1 MNLAH
6 NRQAGFRYEIMEKFE
21 AGIELRGFE
30 VKAIKT
36 GRINLAG
43 AHVIVR
49 GNEIYLI
56 NADIAPYQPKNT
68 PADYDARRARRLLL
82 TKKEIAELLVVERQK
97 RLTIIPIS
105 VYSDKG
111 KIKVEIAIARGKK
124 KYDKRETIKKR
135 EVNRQIRRTLTS

>member
-111 KIKVEIAIARGKK
+111 KIKVEIAVARGKK

-135 EVNRQIRRTLTS
+135 EVDRQIRRTLTS

>member
-111 KIKVEIAIARGKK
+111 KIKVEIAVARGKK

>member
-82 TKKEIAELLVVERQK
+82 TKKEIAELSVVERQK

>member
-135 EVNRQIRRTLTS
+135 EVDRQIRRTLTS